1 MSCTLEQPTFLSS
14 VRRNVHIYKHDGT
27 ILGGIFQ
34 NGSLTHQHLYNMCPL
49 FLQLS
54 NMTWHIFTLNPDGST
69 GHQLGND
76 ATNIAPGNY
85 TILGPMFNRDVDGV
99 DGRALELPCRDP
111 NEPNRVSDDLLRWH
125 FHMAVLAN
133 MRGPASEPFWETDF
147 PEGDMMGEILE
158 GPYASERMELELI
171 ERLGYGEGVY

>member
-1 MSCTLEQPTFLSS
+1 
-14 VRRNVHIYKHDGT
+14 
-27 ILGGIFQ
+27 
-34 NGSLTHQHLYNMCPL
+34 MCPL

-85 TILGPMFNRDVDGV
+85 IILGPNGHPLAISPSTDTFPRRILSRQGSSAMTPCDGYRITVFNRDVDGV

-158 GPYASERMELELI
+158 GPHASERMELELI